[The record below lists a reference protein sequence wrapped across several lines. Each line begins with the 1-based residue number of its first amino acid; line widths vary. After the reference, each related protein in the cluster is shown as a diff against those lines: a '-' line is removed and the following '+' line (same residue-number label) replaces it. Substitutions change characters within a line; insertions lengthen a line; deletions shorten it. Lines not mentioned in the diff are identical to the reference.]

1 MMLERVEVVWVPVV
15 ESAGV
20 CSCCGGTGVGG
31 AGVFIGVVDQSAARR
46 CQGCSRCADC

>member
-1 MMLERVEVVWVPVV
+1 MGTCGG
-15 ESAGV
+15 SAGV
-20 CSCCGGTGVGG
+20 CSCCGGSGVGG